1 MLRKRV
7 LWTRVARWSEG
18 LREAH
23 ADLEQGLAGKK
34 HEHDEQIV
42 ERLATAFNNATTDF
56 DKRTFLQF
64 AADLPEAGIGGT
76 SVLSVWILK
85 ACRLKALAFLQPC
98 LWGLRCDLLRLQR
111 KGARKRGQ

>member
-1 MLRKRV
+1 MLRKRA

-76 SVLSVWILK
+76 SVLSVW
-85 ACRLKALAFLQPC
+85 
-98 LWGLRCDLLRLQR
+98 RCGEGEGGPRGGR
-111 KGARKRGQ
+111 SGARRSDRM